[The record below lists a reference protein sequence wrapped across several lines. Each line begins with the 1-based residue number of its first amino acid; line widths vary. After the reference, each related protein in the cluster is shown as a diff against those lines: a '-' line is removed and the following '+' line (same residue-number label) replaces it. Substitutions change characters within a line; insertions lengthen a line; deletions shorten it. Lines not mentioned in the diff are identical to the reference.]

1 MMDTRQSIIWLAG
14 VALCALAAGL
24 AGHAALTLARNG

>member
-1 MMDTRQSIIWLAG
+1 MTDRQSWCWLAG

-24 AGHAALTLARNG
+24 AGHAALTLARHG